1 MHLILVGLN
10 HRTAPVALREQLALA
25 DCSLRMALDDLGQR
39 CRSEPAGQTDPENNG
54 RYSIPR
60 SPVPVKLTEAVI
72 LSTCNRLE
80 IYGVITGGTNTYG
93 SANIEAGSTEV
104 GGLAESEGENKGA
117 EAGFRAIEQFLANL
131 QGIPLAE
138 LNPHLYFRQGHEVI
152 IHLMRVAAGLD
163 SMILGEPQI
172 LGQVSGAQAEAR
184 AAGTT
189 GPLLS
194 HLFERASHAGKRAR
208 TETEIGRHTTS
219 ISHAAARL
227 VRDKLGD
234 LDRAQL
240 LVVGAG
246 EMAEVAAQALI
257 NHGARQ
263 LNFINRTYARAEQ
276 LARQFEGRA
285 LNWYHLPA
293 ALAMADVVVTATGA
307 PHIVIHENDVLPI
320 LPERGGR
327 PLLFV
332 DIALPRDVEES
343 VGDLEGVQRFD
354 IDHLQSTVD
363 ANLAQRR
370 SAIPDV
376 EAIIVAE
383 ASSFEEWLK
392 GRQVLPVLVELR
404 RKAREIAEMELARQ
418 AHHLN
423 EFTPEARQKVSRMVY
438 RIVNKLLHEPTIRLK
453 ASAAEGNGLEF
464 AHVIS
469 ELFNL
474 DNGPDLPSVPS
485 GEGQPRTSESISE

>member
-1 MHLILVGLN
+1 
-10 HRTAPVALREQLALA
+10 
-25 DCSLRMALDDLGQR
+25 
-39 CRSEPAGQTDPENNG
+39 
-54 RYSIPR
+54 
-60 SPVPVKLTEAVI
+60 
-72 LSTCNRLE
+72 
-80 IYGVITGGTNTYG
+80 
-93 SANIEAGSTEV
+93 
-104 GGLAESEGENKGA
+104 
-117 EAGFRAIEQFLANL
+117 
-131 QGIPLAE
+131 
-138 LNPHLYFRQGHEVI
+138 
-152 IHLMRVAAGLD
+152 MRVAAGLD

-172 LGQVSGAQAEAR
+172 LGQVSRAQAEAR

-219 ISHAAARL
+219 ISHAAVRL

-234 LDRAQL
+234 LDRTQL

-276 LARQFEGRA
+276 LARQLADQMAGQFEGRA
-285 LNWYHLPA
+285 LNWYQLPA

-376 EAIIVAE
+376 ETIIVDE
-383 ASSFEEWLK
+383 ANSFEEWLK

-404 RKAREIAEMELARQ
+404 RKAREIAELELSRHSHQ
-418 AHHLN
+418 LN
-423 EFTPEARQKVSRMVY
+423 EFAPEGREKVSRIVY
-438 RIVNKLLHEPTIRLK
+438 RIVNKLLH
-453 ASAAEGNGLEF
+453 G
-464 AHVIS
+464 
-469 ELFNL
+469 
-474 DNGPDLPSVPS
+474 PSVSANRRGATPDIR
-485 GEGQPRTSESISE
+485 EY

>member
-25 DCSLRMALDDLGQR
+25 DCSLRMALDDLGRR
-39 CRSEPAGQTDPENNG
+39 CRSELADQTRRGNNG
-54 RYSIPR
+54 LHSIPR
-60 SPVPVKLTEAVI
+60 SSVPVKVTETVI

-80 IYGVITGGTNTYG
+80 IYGVITGAPTPVGPTG
-93 SANIEAGSTEV
+93 VGEAGW
-104 GGLAESEGENKGA
+104 
-117 EAGFRAIEQFLANL
+117 RAIEGFLADL

-138 LNPHLYFRQGHEVI
+138 LHPHLYFREGHEVI
-152 IHLMRVAAGLD
+152 VHLMRVAAGLD

-172 LGQVSGAQAEAR
+172 LGQVAGAHAEAL
-184 AAGTT
+184 AAG
-189 GPLLS
+189 
-194 HLFERASHAGKRAR
+194 GKRAR

-234 LDRAQL
+234 LDRVQV

-246 EMAEVAAQALI
+246 EMAKVAAQALI
-257 NHGARQ
+257 SHGARQ
-263 LNFINRTYARAEQ
+263 LSFINRTYARAEQ
-276 LARQFEGRA
+276 LVRQLEDQMAGQLTNQLAGQFEGRA
-285 LNWYHLPA
+285 LNWYHLRA

-307 PHIVIHENDVLPI
+307 PHIVIHEDDVRPI
-320 LPERGGR
+320 LPERAGR
-327 PLLFV
+327 PLVLV

-343 VGDLEGVQRFD
+343 VGDLDGVQRYD

-376 EAIIVAE
+376 EAIIAAE
-383 ASSFEEWLK
+383 ANSLEEWLK

-404 RKAREIAEMELARQ
+404 RKAREIAEMELARH
-418 AHHLN
+418 AHHWN
-423 EFTPEARQKVSRMVY
+423 EISPEGQEKVSRMVH
-438 RIVNKLLHEPTIRLK
+438 RIVNKLLHEPTVRLK
-453 ASAAEGNGLEF
+453 ASAAEGNGLEY
-464 AHVIS
+464 AHAIS
-469 ELFNL
+469 ELFDL
-474 DNGPDLPSVPS
+474 DTGPDLPAGLS
-485 GEGQPRTSESISE
+485 